1 MTTPDLRSIMPGRK
15 ARSRRTAAS
24 RLTSSILCQSSS
36 ESPSNPPAFGSQPR
50 RSHDGWLCWLPCRS
64 APDRVCRAAFDHSRC
79 VMDTCGLERV
89 ERFRI
94 NLNEKNF
101 ACQNNTLTSSLLQR
115 CRAVCTYGSGQRY
128 ACQCILRPCCC
139 ETGIEFGWHWPEATQ
154 ACLSGTRPEG

>member
-64 APDRVCRAAFDHSRC
+64 APDRVCRAAFDHSRR

-89 ERFRI
+89 EGVRI
-94 NLNEKNF
+94 NLNEKHF
-101 ACQNNTLTSSLLQR
+101 ASQKHSLTSIAAGGLATDKAHRIRLLISR
-115 CRAVCTYGSGQRY
+115 NESVTLAVPVDERHDTARLVERWIG
-128 ACQCILRPCCC
+128 
-139 ETGIEFGWHWPEATQ
+139 EFFF
-154 ACLSGTRPEG
+154 